1 MRDLEARIEA
11 LKTACENTPGVT
23 SLVVYGSTTKAAAG
37 RRDEWSD
44 LDFTVFLTPES
55 ASEVKRD
62 WAFLPDRER
71 VVLAA
76 REGDNGGVAV
86 YADGLLCEFGA
97 GEPWV
102 IRDPD
107 REVLLD
113 GGDIVTAEPPPLPD
127 PADQVGLFLV
137 KTAIGVGRVR
147 RGERVAGNA
156 HIRVYALTALCEA
169 LRQRLAADTPRNP
182 FDPLRR
188 LELALPEVAA
198 RISDLLDSDAETCA
212 RGLVELA
219 RVELEPGWDRFP
231 SHAFDVVERTL
242 GWQVDLS
249 PR

>member
-1 MRDLEARIEA
+1 MRDLEPRIAA

-23 SLVVYGSTTKAAAG
+23 SLVVYGSTTAAAAG

-44 LDFTVFLTPES
+44 LDFTVFVAPGS
-55 ASEVKRD
+55 VAEVRRS
-62 WAFLPDRER
+62 WAFLPDREHL
-71 VVLAA
+71 VLLA

-86 YADGLLCEFGA
+86 YSDGLLCEFGA
-97 GEPWV
+97 GEPWL

-156 HIRVYALTALCEA
+156 HVRVYALTALCEA
-169 LRQRLAADTPRNP
+169 LRQRLAPNAPRNP

-188 LELALPEVAA
+188 LELALPQLAA
-198 RISDLLDSDAETCA
+198 QISDLLDGEAETCA
-212 RGLVELA
+212 RGLLTLA
-219 RVELEPGWDRFP
+219 RSELEPGWDEFP
-231 SHAFDVVERTL
+231 GHAFDIVGQAL
-242 GWQVDLS
+242 GWSADS
-249 PR
+249 